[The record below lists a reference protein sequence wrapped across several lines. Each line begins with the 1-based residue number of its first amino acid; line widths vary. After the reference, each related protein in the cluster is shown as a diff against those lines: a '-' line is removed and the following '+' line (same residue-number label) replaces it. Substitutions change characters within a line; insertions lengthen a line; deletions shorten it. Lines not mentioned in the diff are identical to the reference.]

1 MIYQDRE
8 EAIMAL
14 KQDVQQKLG
23 HSLDSPKEF
32 ALLSSCIKE
41 STAQTVS
48 ASTLMRVWDYVG
60 SDVRP
65 RITTLNTL
73 ALFLGFKSFE
83 EFCEGKNDSS
93 ADVIGEYLNVLEQL
107 RVRDHLLLR
116 WDPGRVLL
124 ARYLGNAQFVI
135 EKVELSKLSVGD
147 TFQCHLVI
155 EQQPL
160 YLDNLVHGDNPPHRY
175 VCGRHN
181 GVTFEVI
188 PAIH

>member
-1 MIYQDRE
+1 MIYQNRE

-124 ARYLGNAQFVI
+124 ARYLGNAQFV
-135 EKVELSKLSVGD
+135 
-147 TFQCHLVI
+147 
-155 EQQPL
+155 PL